1 MKKVFTLIAGFCL
14 FASGAFAQEKWTN
27 MVLNGSMEGE
37 ADPSWSSFWCHDYR
51 TPEEVGE
58 IAEDSGQ
65 QWDDVGQFQG
75 FAEIVEDP
83 DIPGNHC
90 ARVKVRSQAEAEEAG
105 NMVEADGNMAGWD
118 TQFFIYLTE
127 PLPSGKQLRLSMKI
141 KADKEGPNP
150 GTQAHWAPGDYNH
163 WAMVGNPSFTTEW
176 KVFEW
181 EGTISAEQAGE
192 SNEKQFQSIAF
203 NLADFKDG
211 YVAYFDDIKVEVRDK
226 PEPKEF
232 SGWFNFLRKG
242 TQTSDPQ
249 QNFTTFTGR
258 DGMINQDLPARI
270 VNDPLDGEPALCVTT
285 IAYDYY
291 EEDTQEVEQVDPET
305 GEVVI
310 DPDSGEPIMETVT
323 TTRCA
328 YTDSN
333 GQHVGVKVGDDES
346 EWSSGQLLDWQTQFF
361 VTVPHKFVPGQPYK
375 LKMMARA
382 DADVTIDTQTHIMPG
397 GYVHWNFCGSL
408 NLTPDWQE
416 FEFGGDPENPAL
428 IPNEASG
435 GCQTIAFNCNKEK
448 NTPVNIYFRFEE
460 FSFNEADVQDNERVL
475 GTSSVTLPVGAEA
488 DSEVKASID
497 VSEAL
502 EVLERERVT
511 DFDVAVQGEEEFS
524 TIGEGAEFNNLT
536 FDVGIF
542 IDQNGWWTLSETDPA
557 VDLELDDTKSNVDV
571 LNLTVINMNG
581 LTIEPGKTIDTKI
594 AFQNSDG
601 WRYLYNVSLMNQDTY
616 TAIDGVE
623 TAPAVK
629 NGVIYDLMGRKTTAP
644 VKGLYIKDGKKYL
657 VK

>member
-1 MKKVFTLIAGFCL
+1 MKKIFTLFAGFCL

-27 MVLNGSMEGE
+27 LVLNGSMEGE
-37 ADPSWSSFWCHDYR
+37 ADPMWSSFWCHDYR

-58 IAEDSGQ
+58 IAEGSGQ

-105 NMVEADGNMAGWD
+105 NMVADNGNMAGWD

-127 PLPSGKQLRLSMKI
+127 PLPSGKQLRLTMKI

-150 GTQAHWAPGDYNH
+150 GTQAHYEPGNYNH

-181 EGTISAEQAGE
+181 EGTISADQAGE

-226 PEPKEF
+226 PEPNEF

-242 TQTSDPQ
+242 TMTNDPQ
-249 QNFTTFTGR
+249 QNYTTFTGR
-258 DGMINQDLPARI
+258 DGAVGQDLPARI
-270 VNDPLDGEPALCVTT
+270 VDDPIDGQPALCVTT
-285 IAYDYY
+285 IAYDEYN
-291 EEDTQEVEQVDPET
+291 EETSEVPMVDSET
-305 GEVVI
+305 GEPVV
-310 DPDSGEPIMETVT
+310 DPDTGEPMMELVTVT
-323 TTRCA
+323 TRSFTDANGTHRGVSNG
-328 YTDSN
+328 DSN
-333 GQHVGVKVGDDES
+333 EWTSS
-346 EWSSGQLLDWQTQFF
+346 ELLDWQTQFF
-361 VTVPHKFVPGQPYK
+361 VTVPHKFVAEQPYK
-375 LKMMARA
+375 LRMWARA
-382 DADVTIDTQTHIMPG
+382 DSDITIDTQAHTMPG
-397 GYVHWNFCGSL
+397 AYVHYNFCGSL

-416 FEFGGDPENPAL
+416 FIFGDDETPAT
-428 IPNEASG
+428 IISEAN

-448 NTPVNIYFRFEE
+448 YTPVNIYFRFDE
-460 FSFNEADVQDNERVL
+460 FSFNEADVEDNERVL
-475 GTSSVTLPVGAEA
+475 GSSTTSLPVGATA
-488 DSEVKASID
+488 DSEIKASID

-502 EVLERERVT
+502 EVLEVDRVT
-511 DFDVAVQGEEEFS
+511 DFDVAVQGEEVFS
-524 TIGEGAEFNNLT
+524 TIGEGKDNLS

-542 IDQNGWWTLSETDPA
+542 IDQNGFWTLSEEIPA
-557 VDLELDDTKSNVDV
+557 VDLELDDTKQNVDV
-571 LNLTVINMNG
+571 LNLNVINMNG
-581 LTIEPGKTIDTKI
+581 IALEPGKGIDTKI

-601 WRYLYNVSLMNQDTY
+601 WRYLYNVTLLDEGTY
-616 TAIDGVE
+616 TAIEGVE
-623 TAPAVK
+623 TAPVAK
-629 NGVIYDLMGRKTTAP
+629 KGVIYDLMGRKTTTP